1 MYWIALKMLTGDR
14 SKYWA
19 IIFGITFA
27 CVLIAEQSAMFCGIM
42 VRTTSQI
49 QDIHDADI
57 WVMNPNVRYVDDLKA
72 ISDNAFLRV
81 RGVPGVAWAVNF
93 YKGAAQA
100 QLANGNYQGLI
111 LLGVDDSTL
120 VGAPRELLVGKLG
133 DLQLADAV
141 IVDEA
146 GFHYMWPHE
155 PLAVGKTLEM
165 NDCRAVIVGIFKA
178 SHTFQ
183 TQPIVYTR
191 FSQATQFV
199 PPYRRMLS
207 FVLAKA
213 AAGESSEVVARRIC
227 DQTRLQAL
235 TRDQFIWL
243 TMNYYLAN
251 TGIPLNFGTTVL
263 LGFIVGCAIAGQTF
277 YLFTVENLRQFGT
290 LKAMGMSDRKVV
302 VMIVVQALVVGAI
315 GYCLGVGL
323 ATGVGL
329 TMQAVR
335 PIMSFFLPW
344 QVLVATGAAV
354 LFIVFVSSLLS
365 IRRVVVLEP
374 AMVFQ

>member
-42 VRTTSQI
+42 LRTTSQI
-49 QDIHDADI
+49 QDIQDADI
-57 WVMNPNVRYVDDLKA
+57 WVMNPNVRYIDDLKA
-72 ISDNAFLRV
+72 ISDDAFLQV
-81 RGVPGVAWAVNF
+81 RGVPGLAWAVNL

-100 QLANGNYQGLI
+100 QLENGNYQGVI
-111 LLGVDDSTL
+111 LLGVDDATL
-120 VGAPRELLVGKLG
+120 VGAPRDFLLGNLG

-146 GFHYMWPHE
+146 GYRYMWPNE
-155 PLAVGKTLEM
+155 PLRIGRTIEM
-165 NDCRAVIVGIFKA
+165 NDRRAVIVGIFKA

-183 TQPIVYTR
+183 TQPLVFTR
-191 FSQATQFV
+191 FSEATLFV

-207 FVLAKA
+207 FVLAKTA
-213 AAGESSEVVARRIC
+213 KGESPDMVARRIS
-227 DQTRLQAL
+227 DQTHLRAM
-235 TRDQFIWL
+235 TRNDFIWL
-243 TMNYYLAN
+243 TMDYYLEH

-290 LKAMGMSDRKVV
+290 
-302 VMIVVQALVVGAI
+302 
-315 GYCLGVGL
+315 
-323 ATGVGL
+323 
-329 TMQAVR
+329 
-335 PIMSFFLPW
+335 
-344 QVLVATGAAV
+344 
-354 LFIVFVSSLLS
+354 
-365 IRRVVVLEP
+365 
-374 AMVFQ
+374 